1 MTHVLVTGGA
11 GVLGREL
18 APRLSRAGHTVR
30 IMSRRARPASPSSGL
45 EWAQA
50 ELETGQGLAEAVAGT
65 QVIVHAA
72 SDPRRRDG
80 KIDVEGTR
88 LLLRHARLAG
98 VSHFVYISIVGIDRV
113 PYFYYKHKLA
123 AEEMIAGDS
132 VGWSILRTT
141 QFHNLM
147 DMFLKSFMKF
157 PIVLLPTDWQAQ
169 PVDVG
174 EVAEALRNIVTAG
187 PSGRLPDMGGPAI
200 LRSGDMA
207 RAWLKARRMRR
218 LMIHLPL
225 PGQVA
230 HGFRRG
236 YNTCPDRRTGKI
248 TWAEWL
254 KRTYKP

>member
-1 MTHVLVTGGA
+1 VL
-11 GVLGREL
+11 
-18 APRLSRAGHTVR
+18 PD
-30 IMSRRARPASPSSGL
+30 I
-45 EWAQA
+45 EWARA
-50 ELETGQGLAEAVAGT
+50 ELESGQGVAEAAAGA

-88 LLLRHARLAG
+88 LLLQQARSAG
-98 VSHFVYISIVGIDRV
+98 ATHFVYISIVGIDRV

-123 AEEMIAGDS
+123 AEEMIAGAS
-132 VGWSILRTT
+132 VPWSILRTT
-141 QFHNLM
+141 QFHNLI
-147 DMFLKSFMKF
+147 DMFLKPFMKF

-174 EVAEALRNIVTAG
+174 EVAEALCSIVAAG
-187 PSGRLPDMGGPAI
+187 PSGRLPDMGGPEV
-200 LRSGDMA
+200 LRSGNMA
-207 RAWLKARRMRR
+207 RVWLKARRMRR

-230 HGFRRG
+230 HGFRQG
-236 YNTCPDRRTGKI
+236 YTTCPDRRIGQI

-254 KRTYKP
+254 KKKYSVNESNSG